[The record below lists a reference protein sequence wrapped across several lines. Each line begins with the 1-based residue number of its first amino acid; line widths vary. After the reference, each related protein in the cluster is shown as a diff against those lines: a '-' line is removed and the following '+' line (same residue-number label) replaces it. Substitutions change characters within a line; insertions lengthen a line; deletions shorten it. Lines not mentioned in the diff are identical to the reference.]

1 MRLTNRA
8 MKSVPQNM
16 PAEEWVNV
24 LRLASMWEMDTLRA
38 HVVGHLTK
46 HFQETKVDADAAI
59 QVRAALDYD
68 VADWKLAGF
77 FKLLARRSELS
88 AADIRLLGPDLTA
101 AVLQRHHYIFTQE
114 KVNMMQNHVDIFHAA
129 GECECTG
136 YDPVQLCQSC
146 KDMGVMTVHELLQLP
161 PCVITTWCT

>member
-46 HFQETKVDADAAI
+46 HFQVTKVDADAAI

-68 VADWKLAGF
+68 VVEWKLAGF

-88 AADIRLLGPDLTA
+88 AADIRLLGPDLAA
-101 AVLQRHHYIFTQE
+101 AVLQRHHWIFTQE
-114 KVNMMQNHVDIFHAA
+114 KVNIMQSHVKISRDVR
-129 GECECTG
+129 GCKCMG
-136 YDPVQLCQSC
+136 YNPVQVCQDC
-146 KDMGVMTVHELLQLP
+146 KNTAVVTVYKLLQL
-161 PCVITTWCT
+161 

>member
-1 MRLTNRA
+1 
-8 MKSVPQNM
+8 M

-46 HFQETKVDADAAI
+46 LFQETEVDADAAI
-59 QVRAALDYD
+59 QVRAALDNH

-77 FKLLARRSELS
+77 YKLLARRSELS
-88 AADIRLLGPDLTA
+88 AADIRLLGPDLAA

-114 KVNMMQNHVDIFHAA
+114 KVNMMQSHVNISRDIS
-129 GECECTG
+129 GCKCMG
-136 YDPVQLCQSC
+136 YNPVQLCQSC
-146 KDMGVMTVHELLQLP
+146 KNMAVVTVYELLQLK
-161 PCVITTWCT
+161 PCVIAT